1 MERNSAQRSRKIKMT
16 TASLAEGIIG
26 RKTISAMYF
35 GTFFNLISRTYFIY
49 ERSSLKY
56 TPAP

>member
-16 TASLAEGIIG
+16 TASLAEGIIE

-35 GTFFNLISRTYFIY
+35 VTLT
-49 ERSSLKY
+49 
-56 TPAP
+56 